1 MHFSNQVF
9 FGILAFFAKAT
20 GRLNSYFRL
29 KVMSLKNYEKK
40 NIINTVM
47 GPSLGQS
54 FVITTIKEEKKV
66 KGNGRIF
73 VTCNA
78 DKKKNH

>member
-1 MHFSNQVF
+1 
-9 FGILAFFAKAT
+9 
-20 GRLNSYFRL
+20 
-29 KVMSLKNYEKK
+29 MSLKNYEK

-54 FVITTIKEEKKV
+54 FVITAIKEEKKV